1 MGIPRGKRVVGR
13 ASLGVEAIRDR
24 HGLEQGRLTRPVLAN
39 EKRDVRSKA
48 SERSPS
54 DASAEIRRRYSSPWT
69 SSHRIETEDMNSSP
83 SSMTPP
89 IVRAPNAV
97 IVRARQDKALRH
109 DEVTEASSHEAVR
122 WLLVRPF
129 RLGVLLRREHQVQD
143 DAHERGGRHAG
154 QSIVAQRDGNARCL
168 HAHAQDD
175 DNRSIMRL
183 RFTSKSTPLDTSMR
197 RPLEAMR
204 PNSSRHT
211 PPMTGLGMELMSA
224 ASLGHRP
231 PTMSANRPR
240 TRRSGWSRRA

>member
-39 EKRDVRSKA
+39 ENVTFESKA

-109 DEVTEASSHEAVR
+109 DEVTEGFRHMRQFVGYSSD
-122 WLLVRPF
+122 PF
-129 RLGVLLRREHQVQD
+129 GS
-143 DAHERGGRHAG
+143 AFFSGG
-154 QSIVAQRDGNARCL
+154 ST
-168 HAHAQDD
+168 
-175 DNRSIMRL
+175 
-183 RFTSKSTPLDTSMR
+183 RFKMMPTSV
-197 RPLEAMR
+197 EVAMR
-204 PNSSRHT
+204 AGYSR
-211 PPMTGLGMELMSA
+211 PAGW
-224 ASLGHRP
+224 RC
-231 PTMSANRPR
+231 
-240 TRRSGWSRRA
+240 RRSPCPHPG